1 MWIMDAYLTLI
12 DIKVLNHESFLGI
25 SEIALKQII
34 SRDSFCAAEVNK
46 LGAVKDMKREV
57 FCNITM
63 PG

>member
-1 MWIMDAYLTLI
+1 MTLI
-12 DIKVLNHESFLGI
+12 DLKVLNHESFRGI

-34 SRDSFCAAEVNK
+34 SRDSFCAAEVNR
-46 LGAVKDMKREV
+46 LGAVKDMKKEV